1 MSQDPNPAEALASIR
16 QARDTLLPPATYPIS
31 YDLIYGVI
39 CGLLVACQGL
49 PQPWSLLVL
58 VISLAG
64 LALMVRMWRDR
75 MGYWINGYSPRR
87 ARWVAIGMVVVFI
100 ALMGGSLYGRYVGP
114 DWLFL
119 VTGALGF
126 VTAIIGGR
134 VWMAVWR
141 RELAETGR

>member
-1 MSQDPNPAEALASIR
+1 MSQDPTPAEALASIR
-16 QARDTLLPPATYPIS
+16 QARDTVAPATYPFG
-31 YDLIYGVI
+31 YDLLYGAV
-39 CGLLVACQGL
+39 CGLLVAGQGL
-49 PQPWSLLVL
+49 PTPWAFVA
-58 VISLAG
+58 LAIALTG
-64 LALMVRMWRDR
+64 LALMVRLWRDK

-87 ARWVAIGMVVVFI
+87 ARWIAIGLAVVFI
-100 ALMGGSLYGRYVGP
+100 ALIGGTLYGKYVGP

-126 VTAIIGGR
+126 VAAIIGGR

>member
-16 QARDTLLPPATYPIS
+16 QARDTVAPTTYPFG
-31 YDLIYGVI
+31 YDLFYGAV
-39 CGLLVACQGL
+39 CGLLVAGQGL

-58 VISLAG
+58 VLSLAG
-64 LALMVRMWRDR
+64 LGLMVRMWRDR

-87 ARWVAIGMVVVFI
+87 ARWVAIGLAGVLI
-100 ALMGGSLYGRYVGP
+100 ALMGVSLYGKYVGP

-119 VTGALGF
+119 VSGGVAF
-126 VTAIIGGR
+126 VASIIGGR